1 VPSPSRDTDAT
12 SIRPTVAKSLHNIAF
27 TAFLQL
33 GDVASCVDLLVATDR
48 IPEAAM
54 FARTYAPSLV
64 PAVVEKWQTELVSEG
79 KKKVAKAI
87 INPAE
92 DAGAFDEDWA
102 ALLELEKNG
111 APSNS
116 HAEAPVEE
124 DEDEEPV
131 VVENEEDGE
140 SDEPERA
147 ASPAKVKAAV
157 EDQVP
162 VLAPVVD
169 KVEQL
174 VDGVKELAVGG
185 GKASESTSQSH
196 APPSSG

>member
-1 VPSPSRDTDAT
+1 MPVT
-12 SIRPTVAKSLHNIAF
+12 KSLHNIAF

-54 FARTYAPSLV
+54 FARTYAPSLA
-64 PAVVEKWQTELVSEG
+64 PGIVEKWQNELVSEG

-102 ALLELEKNG
+102 ELLELEKNG
-111 APSNS
+111 APSTYQ
-116 HAEAPVEE
+116 AEETAADEE
-124 DEDEEPV
+124 VEDEERVKNEEV
-131 VVENEEDGE
+131 VEDGE
-140 SDEPERA
+140 SEDPERA
-147 ASPAKVKAAV
+147 TSPAKVKAAI
-157 EDQVP
+157 EDRVP

-169 KVEQL
+169 KVEEL

-185 GKASESTSQSH
+185 GKAPESKAST
-196 APPSSG
+196 P

>member
-1 VPSPSRDTDAT
+1 VPSPSRDTDAI
-12 SIRPTVAKSLHNIAF
+12 SIRPTVTKSLHNIAF

-116 HAEAPVEE
+116 HAEAPVE
-124 DEDEEPV
+124 
-131 VVENEEDGE
+131 
-140 SDEPERA
+140 
-147 ASPAKVKAAV
+147 AV

>member
-1 VPSPSRDTDAT
+1 VT
-12 SIRPTVAKSLHNIAF
+12 SIRPTVTKSLHNIAF

-102 ALLELEKNG
+102 ELLELEKNG

-116 HAEAPVEE
+116 QAEASVEEDE

-140 SDEPERA
+140 SEEPERA

-157 EDQVP
+157 EDKVP